1 MELPKMAL
9 LGMKGAGPPWQKAL
23 LSLYF
28 GPSLIPAE
36 KKTRTM
42 QQYEGSNMRRMGS
55 KRMVIWEMVIW
66 EMGRTHNGDA
76 TEASLDHSCV
86 LNYRTPFA

>member
-42 QQYEGSNMRRMGS
+42 QPQGSNMSRMGS
-55 KRMVIWEMVIW
+55 KRMVIW

-86 LNYRTPFA
+86 LNYRTLFA